1 MTRYTFPLI
10 AALGAVI
17 GAGAVWSYDRFASPG
32 GPDQARIERVVHD
45 YVLNH
50 PEIIPQA
57 MQKLQD
63 QQSGQAVA
71 ANRQDIE
78 TPFGSAWAGNP
89 KGDVT
94 LVEYFDYNCGY
105 CRASLPMIADLIKRD
120 PKLRVVYRD
129 LPILSDE
136 SRVAARA
143 SLLAAQQGKFQ
154 AFHDALYAG
163 GPVSD
168 ASIQAA
174 ATKAGVSLSGLQ
186 SPVITAGIA
195 KNMQTAVKLGMNGTP
210 SWVVGDRILS
220 GALPIEEIE
229 KAIAAARAR

>member
-168 ASIQAA
+168 VSIQAA

-186 SPVITAGIA
+186 SPVITAEIA

>member
-1 MTRYTFPLI
+1 MI
-10 AALGAVI
+10 AA
-17 GAGAVWSYDRFASPG
+17 
-32 GPDQARIERVVHD
+32 
-45 YVLNH
+45 
-50 PEIIPQA
+50 
-57 MQKLQD
+57 
-63 QQSGQAVA
+63 
-71 ANRQDIE
+71 
-78 TPFGSAWAGNP
+78 
-89 KGDVT
+89 
-94 LVEYFDYNCGY
+94 
-105 CRASLPMIADLIKRD
+105 LIKRD

-174 ATKAGVSLSGLQ
+174 AAKAGVSLSGLQ
-186 SPVITAGIA
+186 SPVITAEIA

-229 KAIAAARAR
+229 KAIQAARAR